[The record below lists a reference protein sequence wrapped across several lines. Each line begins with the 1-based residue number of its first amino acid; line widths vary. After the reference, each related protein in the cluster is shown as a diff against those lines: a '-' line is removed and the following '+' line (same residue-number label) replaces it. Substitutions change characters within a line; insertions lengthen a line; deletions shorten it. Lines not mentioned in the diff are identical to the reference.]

1 MKKIIAVLLCLV
13 LAAASV
19 LALAEDAGDKAYVIE
34 KAIRVFLVS
43 NFNDQKILNLIN
55 NNKVPVTMV
64 SPNEMNKMSNNGVHQ
79 GVAAELKPYQTV
91 SLEEIILKA
100 KKKDKK
106 IIVMLDGI
114 EDPHNLGAIL
124 RSADVFE
131 ASGIILPK
139 HNSVSLNATVAK
151 TSAGAINY
159 VPVAVVNNLN
169 QAISKLKEEGYWVVA
184 TDGSAEISY
193 SSIKYDFPVV
203 VVIGSEGK
211 GVSPLVLKNSDYIV
225 KIPQFGH
232 VNSLNASVAAGI
244 LLAEVHKSNI

>member
-1 MKKIIAVLLCLV
+1 MKDLNLIYGKNP
-13 LAAASV
+13 
-19 LALAEDAGDKAYVIE
+19 VIE
-34 KAIRVFLVS
+34 AIRAKKALKVFVVN
-43 NFNDQKILNLIN
+43 NFNDQKILSLIKDSHLN
-55 NNKVPVTMV
+55 VVNI
-64 SPNEMNKMSNNGVHQ
+64 SSLEMDKMCDGVHQ

-91 SLEEIILKA
+91 SLEEIIIKA
-100 KKKDKK
+100 KKKEKK
-106 IIVMLDGI
+106 IIVMLDNI
-114 EDPHNLGAIL
+114 SDPHNLGAIM

-131 ASGIILPK
+131 ASGIIIPK
-139 HNSVSLNATVAK
+139 HNSVTLNATVAK

-169 QAISKLKEEGYWVVA
+169 QAIKTLKDEGYWVVS
-184 TDGSAEISY
+184 TDGSAEMSY

-225 KIPQFGH
+225 KIPQYGH

-244 LLAEVHKSNI
+244 LLAEVRK

>member
-1 MKKIIAVLLCLV
+1 MNNKETNFIYGKNP
-13 LAAASV
+13 
-19 LALAEDAGDKAYVIE
+19 VIE
-34 KAIRVFLVS
+34 AINAKKAIRVFLVS

-55 NNKVPVTMV
+55 SNRVPVSV
-64 SPNEMNKMSNNGVHQ
+64 ISPNEMNKMSNNGVHQ

-91 SLEEIILKA
+91 SLEEIIYKA
-100 KKKDKK
+100 KNKQKK

-169 QAISKLKEEGYWVVA
+169 QAIKTLKEEGYWVVS

>member
-1 MKKIIAVLLCLV
+1 MNKDINLIYGKNP
-13 LAAASV
+13 
-19 LALAEDAGDKAYVIE
+19 VIE
-34 KAIRVFLVS
+34 AINTKKALKVFLVY
-43 NFNDQKILNLIN
+43 NFSDQKVLNLIKE
-55 NNKVPVTMV
+55 NKLPVVNV
-64 SPNEMNKMSNNGVHQ
+64 SPSEMEKMANGGVHQ
-79 GVAAELKPYQTV
+79 GLAAELKPYQTV
-91 SLEEIILKA
+91 SLEEIIAKA
-100 KKKDKK
+100 KKKEKK
-106 IIVMLDGI
+106 IIVMLDNI

-131 ASGIILPK
+131 ASGVVLPK

-169 QAISKLKEEGYWVVA
+169 QAIKQLKEEGYWVVS
-184 TDGSAEISY
+184 TDGSATISY
-193 SSIKYDFPVV
+193 SSLKYDFPVV

-211 GVSPLVLKNSDYIV
+211 GVSSLVLKNSDYVV

-244 LLAEVHKSNI
+244 LLAEVHKANI

>member
-1 MKKIIAVLLCLV
+1 MKDINLIYGKNP
-13 LAAASV
+13 
-19 LALAEDAGDKAYVIE
+19 VIE
-34 KAIRVFLVS
+34 AIRAKKAIKIFIVN
-43 NFNDQKILNLIN
+43 NFNDQKISSLIKDN
-55 NNKVPVTMV
+55 HLQVV
-64 SPNEMNKMSNNGVHQ
+64 SISPQEMERLSNGGVHQ
-79 GVAAELKPYQTV
+79 GIAAELKPYQTV
-91 SLEEIILKA
+91 SLEEIIAKA
-100 KKKDKK
+100 KRKEKK

-114 EDPHNLGAIL
+114 EDPHNLGAIF

-131 ASGIILPK
+131 ASGIVLPK
-139 HNSVSLNATVAK
+139 NNSVSLNATVAK

-169 QAISKLKEEGYWVVA
+169 QAIKTLKEEGYWVVA
-184 TDGSAEISY
+184 TDGSAQISY

-225 KIPQFGH
+225 KIPQYGH

-244 LLAEVHKSNI
+244 LLAEVHKSNT

>member
-1 MKKIIAVLLCLV
+1 MNKDTNLIYGKNP
-13 LAAASV
+13 
-19 LALAEDAGDKAYVIE
+19 VIE
-34 KAIRVFLVS
+34 AINAKKAIRVFLVS
-43 NFNDQKILNLIN
+43 NFSDQKILTLVK
-55 NNKVPVTMV
+55 NNKVPVSYVAT
-64 SPNEMNKMSNNGVHQ
+64 NEMDKMSNNGVHQ
-79 GVAAELKPYQTV
+79 GIAAELKPYQTV
-91 SLEEIILKA
+91 SLEEIIYKA

-159 VPVAVVNNLN
+159 VPVAIVNNLN
-169 QAISKLKEEGYWVVA
+169 QAIATLKQEGYWIVS
-184 TDGSAEISY
+184 TDGSATISY

-211 GVSPLVLKNSDYIV
+211 GVSSLVLKNSDYIV
-225 KIPQFGH
+225 KIPQYGH

>member
-1 MKKIIAVLLCLV
+1 MNNKEINFIYGKNPVSEAINA
-13 LAAASV
+13 
-19 LALAEDAGDKAYVIE
+19 K

-43 NFNDQKILNLIN
+43 NFNDQKILSLIK
-55 NNKVPVTMV
+55 NNKIAVSTV
-64 SPNEMNKMSNNGVHQ
+64 SPNEMDKMSNGGVHQ
-79 GVAAELKPYQTV
+79 GIGAELKPYQTV
-91 SLEEIILKA
+91 SLEEIIVKA
-100 KKKDKK
+100 KKKEKK

-159 VPVAVVNNLN
+159 VPVAVVNNLH
-169 QAISKLKEEGYWVVA
+169 QAIQTFKKEGYWIVS
-184 TDGSAEISY
+184 TDGSATISY
-193 SSIKYDFPVV
+193 SSLTYDFPVV

-211 GVSPLVLKNSDYIV
+211 GVSSLVLKNSDYIV

-244 LLAEVHKSNI
+244 LLAEVHKSNIS

>member
-1 MKKIIAVLLCLV
+1 MKDLNLV
-13 LAAASV
+13 Y
-19 LALAEDAGDKAYVIE
+19 GKNPVIE
-34 KAIRVFLVS
+34 AIRARKALKVFIVNS
-43 NFNDQKILNLIN
+43 FNDQKIISLLKENNL
-55 NNKVPVTMV
+55 TAAFV
-64 SPNEMNKMSNNGVHQ
+64 SPNEMEKMCAGGVHQ
-79 GVAAELKPYQTV
+79 GIAAELKPYQTV
-91 SLEEIILKA
+91 SLEEIIIKA
-100 KKKDKK
+100 KKKEKK

-131 ASGIILPK
+131 TSGIVLPK

-169 QAISKLKEEGYWVVA
+169 QAIKTLKEEGYWIVS
-184 TDGSAEISY
+184 TDGSATISY

-211 GVSPLVLKNSDYIV
+211 GVSSLVLKNSDYIV

-244 LLAEVHKSNI
+244 LLAEVHKTNI

>member
-1 MKKIIAVLLCLV
+1 MNKDTNLIYGKNP
-13 LAAASV
+13 
-19 LALAEDAGDKAYVIE
+19 VIE
-34 KAIRVFLVS
+34 AINAKKALKVFLVH
-43 NFNDQKILNLIN
+43 NFKDQKVSNLIKD
-55 NNKVPVTMV
+55 NKLTIVNI
-64 SPNEMNKMSNNGVHQ
+64 SPSEMDKMCNGGVHQ
-79 GVAAELKPYQTV
+79 GLAAELKPYQTV
-91 SLEEIILKA
+91 SLEEIIIHA
-100 KKKDKK
+100 KKKEKK

-169 QAISKLKEEGYWVVA
+169 QAIKTLKEEGYWIVS
-184 TDGSAEISY
+184 TDGSATISY

-211 GVSPLVLKNSDYIV
+211 GVSSLVLKNSDYVV

-244 LLAEVHKSNI
+244 LLAEVHKTNI

>member
-1 MKKIIAVLLCLV
+1 MKDTNLIYGKNP
-13 LAAASV
+13 
-19 LALAEDAGDKAYVIE
+19 VIE
-34 KAIRVFLVS
+34 AINAKKALKVFLVV
-43 NFNDQKILNLIN
+43 NFNDQKILALIK
-55 NNKVPVTMV
+55 NNKVAVQTV
-64 SPNEMNKMSNNGVHQ
+64 SPNEMEKMANGGVHQ
-79 GVAAELKPYQTV
+79 GIAAELKPYQTV
-91 SLEEIILKA
+91 SLEEIIARA
-100 KKKDKK
+100 KKKEKK

-169 QAISKLKEEGYWVVA
+169 QAIKELKEEGYWVVA
-184 TDGSAEISY
+184 TDGSATISY
-193 SSIKYDFPVV
+193 SSLKYDFPVV
-203 VVIGSEGK
+203 IVIGSEGK
-211 GVSPLVLKNSDYIV
+211 GVSSLVLKNSDYIV

-244 LLAEVHKSNI
+244 LLAEVHKSNS

>member
-1 MKKIIAVLLCLV
+1 MNKDINLIYGKNP
-13 LAAASV
+13 
-19 LALAEDAGDKAYVIE
+19 VIE
-34 KAIRVFLVS
+34 AIRVKKALKVFVVS
-43 NFNDQKILNLIN
+43 NFSDQKILNLIKEN
-55 NNKVPVTMV
+55 HLNVV
-64 SPNEMNKMSNNGVHQ
+64 SISANEMDKMCNGVHQ

-100 KKKDKK
+100 KKKEKK

-131 ASGIILPK
+131 ASGIVLPK

-169 QAISKLKEEGYWVVA
+169 QAISKLKEEGYWVVS

-193 SSIKYDFPVV
+193 SSLKYDFPVV

>member
-1 MKKIIAVLLCLV
+1 MNKDINLIYGKNP
-13 LAAASV
+13 
-19 LALAEDAGDKAYVIE
+19 VIE
-34 KAIRVFLVS
+34 AINVKKALKVFLVY
-43 NFNDQKILNLIN
+43 NFSDQKVLNLIKE
-55 NNKVPVTMV
+55 NKLPVVNV
-64 SPNEMNKMSNNGVHQ
+64 SPSEMEKMANGGVHQ
-79 GVAAELKPYQTV
+79 GLAAELKPYQTV
-91 SLEEIILKA
+91 SLEEIIAKA
-100 KKKDKK
+100 KKKEKK
-106 IIVMLDGI
+106 IIVMLDNI

-131 ASGIILPK
+131 ASGVVLPK

-169 QAISKLKEEGYWVVA
+169 QAIKQLKEEGYWVVS
-184 TDGSAEISY
+184 TDGSATISY
-193 SSIKYDFPVV
+193 SSLKYDFPVV

-211 GVSPLVLKNSDYIV
+211 GVSSLVLKNSDYVV

-244 LLAEVHKSNI
+244 LLAEVHKANI

>member
-1 MKKIIAVLLCLV
+1 MKDLNLIYGKNP
-13 LAAASV
+13 
-19 LALAEDAGDKAYVIE
+19 VIE
-34 KAIRVFLVS
+34 AIHAKKALKVFVVN
-43 NFNDQKILNLIN
+43 NFNDQKVLNLIKDN
-55 NNKVPVTMV
+55 HLTMTYV
-64 SPNEMNKMSNNGVHQ
+64 SPLEMEKMCERGVHQ

-91 SLEEIILKA
+91 SLEEIIIKA
-100 KKKDKK
+100 RKKEKK
-106 IIVMLDGI
+106 IIVMLDNI
-114 EDPHNLGAIL
+114 SDPHNLGAII

-139 HNSVSLNATVAK
+139 HNSVTLNATVAK

-169 QAISKLKEEGYWVVA
+169 QAIKTLKEEGYWIVA

-193 SSIKYDFPVV
+193 SSLEYNFPVV

-211 GVSPLVLKNSDYIV
+211 GVSSLVLKNSDYIV

-244 LLAEVHKSNI
+244 LLAEVHKS

>member
-1 MKKIIAVLLCLV
+1 MNKDINLIYGKNP
-13 LAAASV
+13 
-19 LALAEDAGDKAYVIE
+19 VIE
-34 KAIRVFLVS
+34 AINARKALKVFLVQ
-43 NFNDQKILNLIN
+43 NFNDQKVINLIKE
-55 NNKVPVTMV
+55 NKLPVV
-64 SPNEMNKMSNNGVHQ
+64 NISPNEMERMCEGGVHQ
-79 GVAAELKPYQTV
+79 GLAAELKPYQTV
-91 SLEEIILKA
+91 SLEEIINKA
-100 KKKDKK
+100 KKKNKK
-106 IIVMLDGI
+106 IIVMLDNI
-114 EDPHNLGAIL
+114 SDPHNLGAIL

-131 ASGIILPK
+131 ASGIVLPK

-169 QAISKLKEEGYWVVA
+169 QAIKTLKDEGYWVVA
-184 TDGSAEISY
+184 TDGSAQISY
-193 SSIKYDFPVV
+193 SSLKYDFPVV

-244 LLAEVHKSNI
+244 LLAEVHKENI

>member
-1 MKKIIAVLLCLV
+1 MKDLNLIYGKNP
-13 LAAASV
+13 
-19 LALAEDAGDKAYVIE
+19 VIE
-34 KAIRVFLVS
+34 AIRAKKAIKVFVVN
-43 NFNDQKILNLIN
+43 NFNDQKILSLIN
-55 NNKVPVTMV
+55 DNRLAVT
-64 SPNEMNKMSNNGVHQ
+64 SISSNEMDKMCNGVHQ
-79 GVAAELKPYQTV
+79 GIAAELKPYQTV
-91 SLEEIILKA
+91 SLEEIIYKA
-100 KKKDKK
+100 KNKEKK
-106 IIVMLDGI
+106 IIVMLDNI
-114 EDPHNLGAIL
+114 NDPHNLGAII

-169 QAISKLKEEGYWVVA
+169 QAIKTLKEEGYWIVS

-203 VVIGSEGK
+203 IVIGSEGK
-211 GVSPLVLKNSDYIV
+211 GVSSLVLKNSDYIV

-244 LLAEVHKSNI
+244 LLAEVHKSNT

>member
-1 MKKIIAVLLCLV
+1 MKDINLIYGKNP
-13 LAAASV
+13 
-19 LALAEDAGDKAYVIE
+19 VIE
-34 KAIRVFLVS
+34 AIRAKKVIKVFAVN
-43 NFNDQKILNLIN
+43 NFNDQKINSLIKENHLN
-55 NNKVPVTMV
+55 VTYI
-64 SPNEMNKMSNNGVHQ
+64 SNNEMDKMCDGVHQ
-79 GVAAELKPYQTV
+79 GIAAELKAYQTV
-91 SLEEIILKA
+91 ALEEIINKA
-100 KKKDKK
+100 KKKEKK
-106 IIVMLDGI
+106 IIVMLDNI
-114 EDPHNLGAIL
+114 SDPHNLGAIL

-131 ASGIILPK
+131 ASGIVLPK
-139 HNSVSLNATVAK
+139 HNSVTLNATVAK

-169 QAISKLKEEGYWVVA
+169 QAIKTLKEEGYWIVA

-193 SSIKYDFPVV
+193 SSLKYDFPVV

-244 LLAEVHKSNI
+244 LLAEVHKSNS

>member
-1 MKKIIAVLLCLV
+1 MKDINLIYGKNP
-13 LAAASV
+13 
-19 LALAEDAGDKAYVIE
+19 VIE
-34 KAIRVFLVS
+34 AIRAKKALKVFVVS
-43 NFNDQKILNLIN
+43 GFNDQKVLNLIKD
-55 NNKVPVTMV
+55 NKLNMVTISSM
-64 SPNEMNKMSNNGVHQ
+64 EMEKMCNGVHQ
-79 GVAAELKPYQTV
+79 GIAAELKPYQTV
-91 SLEEIILKA
+91 SLEEIIIKA
-100 KKKDKK
+100 KKKEKK

-114 EDPHNLGAIL
+114 EDPHNLGAIM

-139 HNSVSLNATVAK
+139 HNSVTLNATVAK

-169 QAISKLKEEGYWVVA
+169 QAIKELKEEGYWIVS
-184 TDGSAEISY
+184 TDGSATISY

-211 GVSPLVLKNSDYIV
+211 GVSSLVLKNSDYIV

-244 LLAEVHKSNI
+244 LLAEVHKSNS

>member
-1 MKKIIAVLLCLV
+1 MKDINLIYGKNP
-13 LAAASV
+13 
-19 LALAEDAGDKAYVIE
+19 VIE
-34 KAIRVFLVS
+34 AIKARKALKVFVINS
-43 NFNDQKILNLIN
+43 FNDQKVLNLIREN
-55 NNKVPVTMV
+55 RLSIVNV
-64 SPNEMNKMSNNGVHQ
+64 SLAEMDKMCNGVHQ
-79 GVAAELKPYQTV
+79 GIAAELKPYQTV
-91 SLEEIILKA
+91 SLEEIIIKA

-106 IIVMLDGI
+106 VIVMLDGI
-114 EDPHNLGAIL
+114 EDPHNLGAIM

-131 ASGIILPK
+131 ASGIVLPK

-169 QAISKLKEEGYWVVA
+169 QAIKTLKEEGYWIVS

-193 SSIKYDFPVV
+193 SSLKYDFPVV
-203 VVIGSEGK
+203 IIIGSEGK

-244 LLAEVHKSNI
+244 LLAEVHKSNT

>member
-1 MKKIIAVLLCLV
+1 MKDINLIYGKNP
-13 LAAASV
+13 
-19 LALAEDAGDKAYVIE
+19 VIE
-34 KAIRVFLVS
+34 AIRAKKALKVFLVS
-43 NFNDQKILNLIN
+43 NFSDQKILNLIKEN
-55 NNKVPVTMV
+55 HLNV
-64 SPNEMNKMSNNGVHQ
+64 SYINPNEMDKMCDGVHQ

-131 ASGIILPK
+131 ASGIVLPK

-211 GVSPLVLKNSDYIV
+211 GVSSLVLKNSDYIV

>member
-1 MKKIIAVLLCLV
+1 MNKELNLIYGKNP
-13 LAAASV
+13 
-19 LALAEDAGDKAYVIE
+19 VIE
-34 KAIRVFLVS
+34 AINARKALKVFLVH
-43 NFNDQKILNLIN
+43 NFSDQKVLNLIKE
-55 NNKVPVTMV
+55 NKLPVVNV
-64 SPNEMNKMSNNGVHQ
+64 SPAEMEKMANGGVHQ
-79 GVAAELKPYQTV
+79 GLAAELKPYQTV
-91 SLEEIILKA
+91 SLDEIIIRA

-106 IIVMLDGI
+106 IIVMLDNI

-131 ASGIILPK
+131 ASGVVLPK

-169 QAISKLKEEGYWVVA
+169 QAIKQLKEEGYWVVS
-184 TDGSAEISY
+184 TDGSATISY
-193 SSIKYDFPVV
+193 SSLKYDFPVV

-211 GVSPLVLKNSDYIV
+211 GVSSLVLKNSDYVV

-244 LLAEVHKSNI
+244 LLAEVHKTNI

>member
-1 MKKIIAVLLCLV
+1 MKDINLIYGKNP
-13 LAAASV
+13 
-19 LALAEDAGDKAYVIE
+19 VIE
-34 KAIRVFLVS
+34 AIRAKKAIKVFVVNS
-43 NFNDQKILNLIN
+43 FNDQKILSLIN
-55 NNKVPVTMV
+55 ESRLNVSYI
-64 SPNEMNKMSNNGVHQ
+64 SPNEMEKMANGGVHQ
-79 GVAAELKPYQTV
+79 GIAAELKPYQTV
-91 SLEEIILKA
+91 SLEEIIAKA
-100 KKKDKK
+100 KKKEKK

-114 EDPHNLGAIL
+114 EDPHNFGAVL

-139 HNSVSLNATVAK
+139 HNSVTLNATVAK

-169 QAISKLKEEGYWVVA
+169 QAIKLLKEEGYWVVS

-193 SSIKYDFPVV
+193 SSLKYDFPVV

-225 KIPQFGH
+225 KIPQYGH

-244 LLAEVHKSNI
+244 LLAEVHKSNS

>member
-1 MKKIIAVLLCLV
+1 MNKDINLV
-13 LAAASV
+13 Y
-19 LALAEDAGDKAYVIE
+19 GKNPVIE
-34 KAIRVFLVS
+34 AIRAKKALKVFMVN
-43 NFNDQKILNLIN
+43 NFNDQRIISLIKE
-55 NNKVPVTMV
+55 NKLP
-64 SPNEMNKMSNNGVHQ
+64 SLLISAAEMDALYNGVHQ

-100 KKKDKK
+100 KKKEKK
-106 IIVMLDGI
+106 IIVMLDNI
-114 EDPHNLGAIL
+114 NDPHNLGAIL

-131 ASGIILPK
+131 VAGIILPK

-169 QAISKLKEEGYWVVA
+169 QAISTLKEEGYWIVS
-184 TDGSAEISY
+184 TDGSATMSY
-193 SSIKYDFPVV
+193 SDINYDFPTV

-211 GVSPLVLKNSDYIV
+211 GVSSLVLKNSDYIV

-244 LLAEVHKSNI
+244 ILAEVHKSKNS

>member
-1 MKKIIAVLLCLV
+1 MKDVNLIYGKNP
-13 LAAASV
+13 
-19 LALAEDAGDKAYVIE
+19 VIE
-34 KAIRVFLVS
+34 AIRAKKALKVFVTS
-43 NFNDQKILNLIN
+43 NFNDQKVLNLIRE
-55 NNKVPVTMV
+55 NKLNIVTISPV
-64 SPNEMNKMSNNGVHQ
+64 EMEKMCNGVHQ
-79 GVAAELKPYQTV
+79 GIAAELKPYQTV
-91 SLEEIILKA
+91 SLEEIIAKA

-114 EDPHNLGAIL
+114 EDPHNLGAIM

-139 HNSVSLNATVAK
+139 HNSVTLNATVAK

-169 QAISKLKEEGYWVVA
+169 QTIKALKEEGYWIVS
-184 TDGSAEISY
+184 TDGSASISY

-225 KIPQFGH
+225 KIPQYGH

-244 LLAEVHKSNI
+244 LLAEVHKSNS

>member
-1 MKKIIAVLLCLV
+1 MMKDLNIIY
-13 LAAASV
+13 
-19 LALAEDAGDKAYVIE
+19 GKNPVIE
-34 KAIRVFLVS
+34 AIRARKVVKVFIVN
-43 NFNDQKILNLIN
+43 NFNDQKISSLIKEN
-55 NNKVPVTMV
+55 RIAVSMI
-64 SPNEMNKMSNNGVHQ
+64 SPNEMDKMCDGVHQ
-79 GVAAELKPYQTV
+79 GIAAELKPYQTV
-91 SLEEIILKA
+91 GLEEIIAKA
-100 KKKDKK
+100 KKKEKK
-106 IIVMLDGI
+106 IIVMLDNI
-114 EDPHNLGAIL
+114 SDPHNLGAIL

-139 HNSVSLNATVAK
+139 HNSVTLNATVAK

-169 QAISKLKEEGYWVVA
+169 QAIKTLKEEGYWVVS
-184 TDGSAEISY
+184 TDGSANIDY
-193 SSIKYDFPVV
+193 SSLKYDFPVV

-244 LLAEVHKSNI
+244 LLAEVHKSNS

>member
-1 MKKIIAVLLCLV
+1 MKDLNLIYGKNP
-13 LAAASV
+13 
-19 LALAEDAGDKAYVIE
+19 VIE
-34 KAIRVFLVS
+34 AIRAKKALKVFIVN
-43 NFNDQKILNLIN
+43 NFNDQKILSLIKDN
-55 NNKVPVTMV
+55 HLAVSSV
-64 SPNEMNKMSNNGVHQ
+64 SPNEMDKMCNGVHQ
-79 GVAAELKPYQTV
+79 GIAAELKPYQTV
-91 SLEEIILKA
+91 SLEEIIYKA
-100 KKKDKK
+100 KNKEKK
-106 IIVMLDGI
+106 IIVMLDNI
-114 EDPHNLGAIL
+114 SDPHNLGAII

-131 ASGIILPK
+131 AAGIILPK

-169 QAISKLKEEGYWVVA
+169 QAIKTLKEEGYWIVS
-184 TDGSAEISY
+184 TDGSAKISY

-211 GVSPLVLKNSDYIV
+211 GVSSLVLKNSDYIV
-225 KIPQFGH
+225 RIPQFGH

>member
-1 MKKIIAVLLCLV
+1 MKDINLIYGKNP
-13 LAAASV
+13 
-19 LALAEDAGDKAYVIE
+19 VIE
-34 KAIRVFLVS
+34 AIRAKKALKVFVVS
-43 NFNDQKILNLIN
+43 GFNDQKVLNLIKD
-55 NNKVPVTMV
+55 NKLNMVTISSM
-64 SPNEMNKMSNNGVHQ
+64 EMEKMCNGVHQ
-79 GVAAELKPYQTV
+79 GIAAELKPYQTV
-91 SLEEIILKA
+91 SLEEIIIKA
-100 KKKDKK
+100 KKKEKK

-114 EDPHNLGAIL
+114 EDPHNLGAIM

-139 HNSVSLNATVAK
+139 HNSVTLNATVAK

-169 QAISKLKEEGYWVVA
+169 QAIKELKEEGYWIVS
-184 TDGSAEISY
+184 TDGSSTISY

-211 GVSPLVLKNSDYIV
+211 GVSSLVLKNSDYIV

-244 LLAEVHKSNI
+244 LLAEVHKSNS

>member
-1 MKKIIAVLLCLV
+1 MNKDTNFIYGKNP
-13 LAAASV
+13 
-19 LALAEDAGDKAYVIE
+19 VIE
-34 KAIRVFLVS
+34 TINAKKAIKVFLVS
-43 NFNDQKILNLIN
+43 NFSDQKILSLIK
-55 NNKVPVTMV
+55 NNKVPTSYVA
-64 SPNEMNKMSNNGVHQ
+64 PNEMDKMSSGGVHQ
-79 GVAAELKPYQTV
+79 GIGAELKPYQTV
-91 SLEEIILKA
+91 SLEEIIYKA
-100 KKKDKK
+100 KKKEKK

-169 QAISKLKEEGYWVVA
+169 QAIATLKQEGYWIVS
-184 TDGSAEISY
+184 TDGSATISY

-203 VVIGSEGK
+203 IVIGSEGK
-211 GVSPLVLKNSDYIV
+211 GVSSLVLKNSDYIV

>member
-1 MKKIIAVLLCLV
+1 MNKEINLV
-13 LAAASV
+13 Y
-19 LALAEDAGDKAYVIE
+19 GKNPVIE
-34 KAIRVFLVS
+34 AINAKKALKVFVVN
-43 NFNDQKILNLIN
+43 NFNDQKVLNLIKD
-55 NNKVPVTMV
+55 NKLPCVYV
-64 SPNEMNKMSNNGVHQ
+64 SPNEMDKMSEGGVHQ
-79 GVAAELKPYQTV
+79 GVSAELKPYQTV

-100 KKKDKK
+100 RKKEKK
-106 IIVMLDGI
+106 IIVMLDNI
-114 EDPHNLGAIL
+114 NDPHNLGAIL

-131 ASGIILPK
+131 AAGIVLPK

-169 QAISKLKEEGYWVVA
+169 QAIKTLKDEGYWVVS
-184 TDGSAEISY
+184 TDGSATISY

-211 GVSPLVLKNSDYIV
+211 GVSSLVLKDSDYIV

-244 LLAEVHKSNI
+244 LLAEVHK

>member
-1 MKKIIAVLLCLV
+1 MNKDTNFIYGKNP
-13 LAAASV
+13 
-19 LALAEDAGDKAYVIE
+19 VIE
-34 KAIRVFLVS
+34 AINAKKAIRVFLVS
-43 NFNDQKILNLIN
+43 NFSDQKILSLIK
-55 NNKVPVTMV
+55 NNKVPVNYIA
-64 SPNEMNKMSNNGVHQ
+64 PNEMDKMANNGVHQ
-79 GVAAELKPYQTV
+79 GIGAELKPYQTV
-91 SLEEIILKA
+91 SLEEIIYKA
-100 KKKDKK
+100 KKKVKK

-159 VPVAVVNNLN
+159 VPVAIVNNLN
-169 QAISKLKEEGYWVVA
+169 QAIATLKQEGYWIVS
-184 TDGSAEISY
+184 TDGSATISY

-211 GVSPLVLKNSDYIV
+211 GVSSLVLKNSDYIV

>member
-1 MKKIIAVLLCLV
+1 MNKDINLIYGKNP
-13 LAAASV
+13 
-19 LALAEDAGDKAYVIE
+19 VIE
-34 KAIRVFLVS
+34 AIRAKKALKVFVIS
-43 NFNDQKILNLIN
+43 NFNDQKILNLIKEN
-55 NNKVPVTMV
+55 HLNVTYI
-64 SPNEMNKMSNNGVHQ
+64 SPTEMDKMCNGVHQ

-91 SLEEIILKA
+91 SLDEIIHKA
-100 KKKDKK
+100 KNKEKK

-131 ASGIILPK
+131 ASGIVLPK

-169 QAISKLKEEGYWVVA
+169 QAISKLKEEGYWIVS

-193 SSIKYDFPVV
+193 SSLKYDFPVV

-211 GVSPLVLKNSDYIV
+211 GVSSLVLKNSDYIV

-244 LLAEVHKSNI
+244 LLAEVHKTNL

>member
-1 MKKIIAVLLCLV
+1 MNKDINLIYGKNP
-13 LAAASV
+13 
-19 LALAEDAGDKAYVIE
+19 VIE
-34 KAIRVFLVS
+34 AMRAKKALKVFVVT
-43 NFNDQKILNLIN
+43 NFNDQKILSLIKEN
-55 NNKVPVTMV
+55 HLNMQFIN
-64 SPNEMNKMSNNGVHQ
+64 PNEMDKMCDGVHQ
-79 GVAAELKPYQTV
+79 GIAAELKPYQTV
-91 SLEEIILKA
+91 SLEEIIHKA
-100 KKKDKK
+100 KNKQKK

-169 QAISKLKEEGYWVVA
+169 QAIKTLKDEGYWIVS
-184 TDGSAEISY
+184 TDGSANISY

-211 GVSPLVLKNSDYIV
+211 GVSSLVLKNSDYIV

>member
-1 MKKIIAVLLCLV
+1 MNNKETNLIYGKNP
-13 LAAASV
+13 
-19 LALAEDAGDKAYVIE
+19 VIE
-34 KAIRVFLVS
+34 AINAKKVIRVFLVS
-43 NFNDQKILNLIN
+43 NFNDQKILSLIK
-55 NNKVPVTMV
+55 NNKVTVSSI
-64 SPNEMNKMSNNGVHQ
+64 SPNEMEKLANGGVHQ
-79 GVAAELKPYQTV
+79 GIAAELKPYQTV
-91 SLEEIILKA
+91 SLEEIIIKA
-100 KKKDKK
+100 KKKEKK

-169 QAISKLKEEGYWVVA
+169 QAIKTLKDEGYWIVS
-184 TDGSAEISY
+184 TDGSATISY

-211 GVSPLVLKNSDYIV
+211 GVSSLVLKNSDYIV